1 MSISVWNSD
10 FESMDEYVDVYVD
23 DLWIDKCDPSSN
35 SCDEFIE
42 CVNDYSFA
50 EFANDYSHSINDTLS
65 IRFDVHNN
73 NAYSKCKYDNE
84 SISFVS
90 KIDIECY
97 VPPNPDPWDDTTMHI
112 DLKYDDLDLHYKA
125 YNNFTFSIQSDY
137 PGYNSPN
144 YTFYLYASDIP
155 CLDPMFTILTFDTDY
170 DEFDEF
176 IDIFVNGKYDSTC
189 NPDSNSCSKWYK
201 CLETHLIDSQIN
213 DFITFQFNSNGNGL
227 GCNRISFWT
236 NVTLSCYIATDPTA
250 HPTVFPTQLPTVM
263 PSLPTQSPTLNP
275 TLPPTS
281 NPSAEPSLEPTKEPS
296 NIPTAPPTMQP
307 TSNPSTAPS
316 MEPTREPS
324 DIPTAHP
331 TSDPTSNPTRQPT
344 SNPSAEPSL
353 EPTKEPS
360 DIPTATTSDP
370 TSAPTG
376 TPTLPPTHPPTQS
389 PTSSPSYNPS
399 NNPTMTPTFSPTH
412 MPTVSPTFSPTHA
425 PTAPNN
431 ILYIDLQQSAID
443 GHYNAYH
450 LPLPIG
456 VNASRGFV
464 SFQ

>member
-1 MSISVWNSD
+1 M
-10 FESMDEYVDVYVD
+10 
-23 DLWIDKCDPSSN
+23 
-35 SCDEFIE
+35 
-42 CVNDYSFA
+42 
-50 EFANDYSHSINDTLS
+50 
-65 IRFDVHNN
+65 
-73 NAYSKCKYDNE
+73 
-84 SISFVS
+84 
-90 KIDIECY
+90 
-97 VPPNPDPWDDTTMHI
+97 
-112 DLKYDDLDLHYKA
+112 
-125 YNNFTFSIQSDY
+125 
-137 PGYNSPN
+137 
-144 YTFYLYASDIP
+144 
-155 CLDPMFTILTFDTDY
+155 
-170 DEFDEF
+170 
-176 IDIFVNGKYDSTC
+176 FVNGKYESTC

-263 PSLPTQSPTLNP
+263 PSLPTELPTLNP

-324 DIPTAHP
+324 DIPTGSP

-464 SFQ
+464 SFQMTTSRCYLPLLSINISDTLGDDHLDIFVEDLRITRCIRNNSKTNSSCNLLANSQCIEDARIFDLFDVSSLEAINVAYTRSQSSNNRSCDEDTLLNVTLQCYEPYRSTQSNLIELLSMDIQQDSKSVSE